1 MIFIHNEIM
10 RARTN
15 LDDGQENAQWLRTV
29 YPAQQA
35 PKFRYLWTEALCE
48 RARTATVE
56 NKAWTASVKEL

>member
-1 MIFIHNEIM
+1 VIFIHNEIM

-48 RARTATVE
+48 RARTAAVK
-56 NKAWTASVKEL
+56 NKAWTAAVKEL